1 MTDPQNGKL
10 DPQYDQFRRFS
21 ATFFGSHEES
31 RVTRLF
37 TTVKTLT
44 PGATSKPSRYGWHF
58 PEMGKIVTENLAYAK
73 ALQGMPLLLK
83 SCRWLIRLSHEK

>member
-1 MTDPQNGKL
+1 MTDPQME
-10 DPQYDQFRRFS
+10 S
-21 ATFFGSHEES
+21 FGSHEKS

-73 ALQGMPLLLK
+73 ALPGTMGCPDVK
-83 SCRWLIRLSHEK
+83 SCRWFIRLSNEK